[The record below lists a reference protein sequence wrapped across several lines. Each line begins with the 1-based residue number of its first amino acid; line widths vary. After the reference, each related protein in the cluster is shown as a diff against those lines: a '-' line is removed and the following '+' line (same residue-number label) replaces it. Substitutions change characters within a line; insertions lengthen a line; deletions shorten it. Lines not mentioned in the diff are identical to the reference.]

1 MSMQRRLFPLSCIL
15 LLSAMIDGEARAQ
28 GLPPPFTEYAAKFT
42 CGRVP
47 PSSPAGGGDADVV
60 VGVYATSINIHN
72 PQADTEV
79 PFVKKIVVA
88 NPEANLLGKLS
99 SIKIRSVPIKLSV
112 STVH

>member
-47 PSSPAGGGDADVV
+47 PSGPAGGGDADVV
-60 VGVYATSINIHN
+60 VPAAWAS
-72 PQADTEV
+72 
-79 PFVKKIVVA
+79 
-88 NPEANLLGKLS
+88 
-99 SIKIRSVPIKLSV
+99 
-112 STVH
+112 STVLRWGNTRPYPPVSSA